1 MSDENE
7 RSPEDDFRDMIRDI
21 LSGKEGVD
29 ASQLAA
35 AAGLPN
41 DPASM
46 ANIMRQFQA
55 AMNASN
61 SGEGINW
68 NMAMEQAKSLAL
80 STVKPVTAIQRAE
93 IDQAFHIAN
102 LWLAEATSIS

>member
-1 MSDENE
+1 MADEND
-7 RSPEDDFRDMIRDI
+7 RTPEDEFRDMIRDI

-41 DPASM
+41 DPASL

-55 AMNASN
+55 AMNAST

-68 NMAMEQAKSLAL
+68 NMSMEQAKSLAL

-93 IDQAFHIAN
+93 IDQAFHVAN
-102 LWLAEATSIS
+102 L